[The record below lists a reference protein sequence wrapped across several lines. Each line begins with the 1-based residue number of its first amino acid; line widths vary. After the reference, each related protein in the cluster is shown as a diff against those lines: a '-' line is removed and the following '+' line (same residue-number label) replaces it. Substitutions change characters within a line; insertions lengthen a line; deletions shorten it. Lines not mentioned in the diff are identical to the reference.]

1 MEIPEISGCDDDD
14 GVCVRERKRKKEERG
29 YGRTS

>member
-1 MEIPEISGCDDDD
+1 MEIPEISGCDDD
-14 GVCVRERKRKKEERG
+14 GVCERKKKEERG